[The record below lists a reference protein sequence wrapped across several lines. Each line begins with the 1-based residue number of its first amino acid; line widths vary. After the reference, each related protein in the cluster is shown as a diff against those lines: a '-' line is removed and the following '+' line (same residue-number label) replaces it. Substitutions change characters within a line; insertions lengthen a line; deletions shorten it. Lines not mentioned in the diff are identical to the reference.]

1 MAHIIN
7 DRTKQLLIPGIK
19 PYFTKFFRQYY
30 CGQFE
35 GQNGARDTYSL
46 GCAKP
51 TAIMAIW
58 FVMGN
63 YNEDDNKPE
72 LVGFDCPFD
81 DSEQLYAC
89 SSAHLGAMLARIN
102 DCTLESSLEEKAPD
116 IIVNAQG
123 RIEKEIYLQIMKNVY
138 GFALTPDFSETKSW
152 SRRRESLEQ
161 LWEREKWRFISEK

>member
-7 DRTKQLLIPGIK
+7 DRTKQLLIPGFK
-19 PYFTKFFRQYY
+19 PYFTKFFRDY
-30 CGQFE
+30 CGYFE
-35 GQNGARDTYSL
+35 GQNSARDTYSL
-46 GCAKP
+46 GCSKP
-51 TAIMAIW
+51 AAIMAIW

-102 DCTLESSLEEKAPD
+102 DGTLESSLEERAPD

-138 GFALTPDFSETKSW
+138 GLSLSPDFLEAKSW
-152 SRRRESLEQ
+152 SWGKESLEQ
-161 LWEREKWRFISEK
+161 LWEREKCRFISEK